1 MPLQHLVMPQEFME
15 LAKMDL
21 TQFYVLY
28 EAGKLPIIKRPQS
41 VYIDINDSR
50 AQRYMPD
57 YKSVDLLK

>member
-21 TQFYVLY
+21 TQFYILY

-57 YKSVDLLK
+57 YKSVDLFK

>member
-28 EAGKLPIIKRPQS
+28 EAGKSPIIKRPQS

-57 YKSVDLLK
+57 YKSVDLFK